1 MVKSK
6 SIRKKIIREISP
18 YLCFLKSMVNTLPTI
33 WKQKQGHENYTVI
46 INGIGQSEHLN
57 RLFQSLINQSL
68 LFTQNIE
75 VICLTSKE
83 NESVKKE
90 VLQWIGRYPSNVSVI
105 EVEGNKLAWG
115 RNEAL
120 SKVKTSWVTFVESD
134 SFYSTHYFKKIDHF
148 LSKDTGNQ
156 IACIQSNSILYDK
169 SKKYF
174 KRFLESNEHLIQ
186 GTQSLLM
193 RSDVIANLV
202 LRFGTESSMSDLQFA
217 LRYLSGKE
225 NLTRIFFSSVVYR
238 SQSHKRSS
246 QIIDP
251 KDYIDLLE
259 EFANDSI
266 IKTLLYGHFAHFLS
280 GFISSSKVNHSFSD
294 ETLKR
299 IFSYFEPQLITGSSV
314 HQFSSEEIIGI
325 LGRFKEVR
333 PENYQVSIED
343 YDLVNESVKFSYISY
358 FDEVDSFLINGM
370 DRAPTSIKKST
381 TYLNEEKFYFK
392 KIVWFKLAPEETLE
406 CWIHGQNVAMDLR
419 GTKYSKLLGAYLK
432 NEFEQQ
438 KIKAKNSHYKDAW
451 IFLDRLDLADDNAE
465 HLYRYVKDQYPYI
478 KIYFALK
485 KTSKDWARLET
496 EGFHLIDLDS
506 KEAKRAF
513 TDCQKIISS
522 HYHTDLFK
530 KLGSQIP
537 YSKQVVFLQHGITQN
552 DLSNWLNKKKIDLI
566 ITSSKKE
573 MESIVGD
580 QSSYRYGTKEVILT
594 GFPRHDRLIRES
606 QKKSADK
613 TILIMPTWR
622 LYLAEKSSCY
632 KNDQYFLNWN
642 LLLNHPG
649 LKKFVDTYQYK
660 ILFFPHPNMRH
671 CLTYFNLPHFV
682 EMSHPGYQSIQEF
695 FISSQ
700 LLITDYSSVAF
711 EMGVQKKEVI
721 YYQFDEAQF
730 FSGNQIYSKGYF
742 DYRED
747 GFGPVCTRVEEVLD
761 SLTSFVERGGQISDQ
776 YLNRISEFFPFLDD
790 KNCERVFLQLQRMDR
805 KGTDQFNL
813 KLALDRAN
821 FALSQGEGK
830 LAQRRFQEIV
840 QNYPSE
846 REALAALKLHA
857 LKA

>member
-18 YLCFLKSMVNTLPTI
+18 YLCFFKSMVKNLPTI

-68 LFTQNIE
+68 LFTRNIE

-90 VLQWIGRYPSNVSVI
+90 VLHWIGRYPANVSFI

-120 SKVKTSWVTFVESD
+120 SKVKTSWVTFVEGD

-148 LSKDTGNQ
+148 LSKDTGDQ
-156 IACIQSNSILYDK
+156 ITCIQSNSIQYDK
-169 SKKYF
+169 SRKYL
-174 KRFLESNEHLIQ
+174 KRFLESSEHLIQ

-193 RSDVIANLV
+193 RSDVIANLG
-202 LRFGTESSMSDLQFA
+202 LRFGNESSMSDFQFA
-217 LRYLSGKE
+217 LRYLSGKK
-225 NLTRIFFSSVVYR
+225 NLTRIFFPSVIYR
-238 SQSHKRSS
+238 SQSHKCSS

-259 EFANDSI
+259 EFANNST
-266 IKTLLYGHFAHFLS
+266 IKALLYGHFAKFLS

-299 IFSYFEPQLITGSSV
+299 VFSYFEPQLIAGSSL
-314 HQFSSEEIIGI
+314 HQFNNEETVGI
-325 LGRFKEVR
+325 LGRFKGIR

-343 YDLVNESVKFSYISY
+343 YDLVHESVRFSYISY
-358 FDEVDSFLINGM
+358 FDEVDSFLVNGV
-370 DRAPTSIKKST
+370 DKAPSSIKKST
-381 TYLNEEKFYFK
+381 TYLNEEEFYFK
-392 KIVWFKLAPEETLE
+392 KIVWLKLAPEETLE
-406 CWIHGQNVAMDLR
+406 CWIQGQYVAMDLR
-419 GTKYSKLLGAYLK
+419 GSKHLKLLGSNLK
-432 NEFEQQ
+432 NEFEKN
-438 KIKAKNSHYKDAW
+438 KIKSKISHYKDAW
-451 IFLDRLDLADDNAE
+451 IFFDRLDLADDNAE

-485 KTSKDWARLET
+485 KTSKDWSRLEA
-496 EGFHLIDLDS
+496 EGFRLIDLDS

-530 KLGSQIP
+530 KLGTQIP
-537 YSKQVVFLQHGITQN
+537 YSKQVIFLQHGITKD
-552 DLSNWLNKKKIDLI
+552 DLSNWLNKRKIDLI
-566 ITSSKKE
+566 ITSANRE
-573 MESIVGD
+573 YESIVSD
-580 QSSYRYGTKEVILT
+580 DSSYRYGTKEVVLT

-606 QKKSADK
+606 QRKSTGK

-622 LYLAEKSSCY
+622 LYLADKPSRY
-632 KNDQYFLNWN
+632 KDDQYFLNWKY
-642 LLLNHPG
+642 LLNHPR
-649 LKKFVDTYQYK
+649 LKELVANHQYK
-660 ILFFPHPNMRH
+660 VLFFPHPNMRH
-671 CLTYFNLPHFV
+671 CLDYFNIPNFIELATGH
-682 EMSHPGYQSIQEF
+682 QSMQEL
-695 FISSQ
+695 FIAAQ

-711 EMGVQKKEVI
+711 EMGIQKKEVI

-730 FSGNQIYSKGYF
+730 FSGNHVYSKGYF

-747 GFGPVCTRVEEVLD
+747 GFGPVCTKAEEVLD
-761 SLTSFVERGGQISDQ
+761 SLASFMEQGGQISDK

-805 KGTDQFNL
+805 KEADLFNL

-821 FALSQGEGK
+821 FARMRGEGE

-840 QNYPSE
+840 QNYPQE
-846 REALAALKLHA
+846 VEALSALKLLA